1 MNRPARFTTADLVR
15 AARAAEKAGP
25 EWGVEIDPDGTIRIV
40 RTAGARPPSATRVAP
55 IEEVV
60 F

>member
-1 MNRPARFTTADLVR
+1 MNRPARFKTVDALR
-15 AARAAEKAGP
+15 AIRAAEKAGR
-25 EWGVEIDPDGTIRIV
+25 EWGVEIDPDGTIRLV
-40 RTAGARPPSATRVAP
+40 RTAGARPSSAPRVAP